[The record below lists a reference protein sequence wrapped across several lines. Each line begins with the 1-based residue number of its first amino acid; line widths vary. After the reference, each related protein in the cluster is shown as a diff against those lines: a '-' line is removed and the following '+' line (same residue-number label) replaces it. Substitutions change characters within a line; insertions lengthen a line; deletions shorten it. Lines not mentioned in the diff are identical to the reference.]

1 MSKSQQRD
9 LIENYQNELRRR
21 SSELPPDM
29 REELHEYVSD
39 YLAESLG
46 TSGKDENSVR
56 LALAALG
63 EPSHL
68 VSEMRAS
75 SPKVAAAGPEP
86 RSTESSAIRWLTLGS
101 LIPVVGWL
109 YGVLLLWSSK
119 LWSRRDKIIGTLCVP
134 GGVFGVLSFAWMLL
148 DATEVR
154 CTVSSSGTS
163 DGLGGTPTS
172 PPVDVDSGCVLVGA
186 IPPTVG
192 WILIAGVTALY
203 VFGAMW
209 LSQRKPSRG

>member
-101 LIPVVGWL
+101 LIP
-109 YGVLLLWSSK
+109 
-119 LWSRRDKIIGTLCVP
+119 
-134 GGVFGVLSFAWMLL
+134 
-148 DATEVR
+148 
-154 CTVSSSGTS
+154 
-163 DGLGGTPTS
+163 
-172 PPVDVDSGCVLVGA
+172 
-186 IPPTVG
+186 
-192 WILIAGVTALY
+192 
-203 VFGAMW
+203 
-209 LSQRKPSRG
+209 